1 MKKYCFSS
9 QDLLFQILS
18 RPHVHV
24 IKQTEILLLNN
35 NKTNFIN
42 DIDWA
47 KNIWYTWR
55 NFLCVLTDSKYT
67 FRTIDFSSKM
77 TQKKRWKY
85 KEIIKSSEV
94 PEHHEAKRT
103 FHFVP
108 FFRKVY
114 LDIIYAAVSSN
125 SLKGNSGLSF
135 IQYSTEIFKFSAE
148 IRKNDAKQIGVRNHK
163 QMVKALFIMPHDG
176 QYWKNRTK
184 FIIHLHFRRTKK
196 IISIKSDRKELVVS
210 VDETDKEK

>member
-1 MKKYCFSS
+1 MTTTKRKCILNDSFARTKSTFTDMKKYCFSS

-77 TQKKRWKY
+77 TRKKRWKY

-94 PEHHEAKRT
+94 PEHLEAKRT
-103 FHFVP
+103 FHFV
-108 FFRKVY
+108 
-114 LDIIYAAVSSN
+114 L
-125 SLKGNSGLSF
+125 
-135 IQYSTEIFKFSAE
+135 FSE
-148 IRKNDAKQIGVRNHK
+148 
-163 QMVKALFIMPHDG
+163 
-176 QYWKNRTK
+176 K
-184 FIIHLHFRRTKK
+184 FISTLFTRPLLLIHW
-196 IISIKSDRKELVVS
+196 RKLGA
-210 VDETDKEK
+210 